1 MNGLISSNNCYD
13 LYYTESAF
21 SFSKWISL
29 NRNLA
34 HVQSFSA
41 TPKFYSATHPAQVRA
56 LGVTMQSMGEAQ
68 FWAGIQPTD
77 LFPFILGPAS
87 FYTLDEKEAK
97 KKANFASW
105 SRSALV
111 LLPLVVIDFLAC
123 IGWQRTTVWCPN
135 AGMLKCSA
143 QFPPVEDW
151 ITTQP
156 LPRLL
161 SP

>member
-1 MNGLISSNNCYD
+1 M
-13 LYYTESAF
+13 
-21 SFSKWISL
+21 
-29 NRNLA
+29 
-34 HVQSFSA
+34 
-41 TPKFYSATHPAQVRA
+41 RA
-56 LGVTMQSMGEAQ
+56 LGVTMRSMGEAR

-111 LLPLVVIDFLAC
+111 LLPLVVVDFLAC

-156 LPRLL
+156 LLRLL